1 MIPCN
6 ESFFAKVC
14 VLEVKK
20 RKGFHAFSTSALNY
34 QMSSGAAEFGCRTFK
49 KGIFIFDII
58 IIWLSLCFN
67 NKLLTHD

>member
-1 MIPCN
+1 MILSLN
-6 ESFFAKVC
+6 EEN
-14 VLEVKK
+14 VLLI
-20 RKGFHAFSTSALNY
+20 KGLSLMKLAPNY

>member
-1 MIPCN
+1 MVLSLN
-6 ESFFAKVC
+6 EENVF
-14 VLEVKK
+14 LI
-20 RKGFHAFSTSALNY
+20 KGLSLMKLALNY
-34 QMSSGAAEFGCRTFK
+34 RMSSGATEFGCRTFK

>member
-1 MIPCN
+1 
-6 ESFFAKVC
+6 
-14 VLEVKK
+14 VLLINGMSLMKL
-20 RKGFHAFSTSALNY
+20 ALNY

-67 NKLLTHD
+67 NKILTHD